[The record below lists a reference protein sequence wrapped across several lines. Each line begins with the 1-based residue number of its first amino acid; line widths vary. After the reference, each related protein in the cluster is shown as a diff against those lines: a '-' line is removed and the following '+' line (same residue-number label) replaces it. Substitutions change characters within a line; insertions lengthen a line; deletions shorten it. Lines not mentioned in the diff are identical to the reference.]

1 MRIKENPKIIEEGED
16 TLPLAIKQMS
26 VIQISTSVHRNNLL
40 QTKQDSGESFRDF
53 YVNAKAVAQFA
64 LLR

>member
-1 MRIKENPKIIEEGED
+1 MHVKSEECTADQLFQCWERGLGQLRIKENPKIIEEGED

-40 QTKQDSGESFRDF
+40 QTFM
-53 YVNAKAVAQFA
+53 
-64 LLR
+64 